1 MNLNKLNVQE
11 LSVEDTV
18 SVEGG
23 GVISDLVR
31 FIIEVIRAIDNNGD
45 GVK

>member
-11 LSVEDTV
+11 LSVEDVV

-23 GVISDLVR
+23 DVIQTIR
-31 FIIEVIRAIDNNGD
+31 FIIECIENPCRLWC
-45 GVK
+45 